1 MAHHGGV
8 PDPTPPL
15 LIDLSPMAQLRA
27 GRLARRGPQLILG
40 LWLYGASLAIMVE
53 GDLGLAPWDVLHS
66 GLIRH
71 IPVTL
76 GQMVVIASLGVLLLW
91 IPLRERPGIGTVANA
106 LLVGISADVTLA
118 LMDQPDDMA
127 IRVLFMLVGV
137 FLNGVATA
145 LYIGSQFGR
154 GPRDGLMTGL
164 SRRTGWRLAPVR
176 TAIEVSV
183 VLLGVLLGGALG
195 VGTLIYAFAL
205 GPLTQWLLPF
215 FVVPLV
221 TQIDAV
227 ADLTDEIDPDGSPPG
242 GNDR

>member
-1 MAHHGGV
+1 M
-8 PDPTPPL
+8 
-15 LIDLSPMAQLRA
+15 
-27 GRLARRGPQLILG
+27 ILG

-71 IPVTL
+71 VPVTL
-76 GQMVVIASLGVLLLW
+76 GQMVVIASLVVLLLW
-91 IPLRERPGIGTVANA
+91 IPLKERPGIGTVANA
-106 LLVGISADVTLA
+106 FLVGISADVTLA
-118 LMDQPDDMA
+118 VLDRPDDMVV
-127 IRVLFMLVGV
+127 RVLFMVAGV
-137 FLNGVATA
+137 FFNGVATA

-183 VLLGVLLGGALG
+183 VILGVLLGGALG
-195 VGTLIYAFAL
+195 VGTLLYAFAL

-215 FVVPLV
+215 FAVPLV
-221 TQIDAV
+221 MQIDAV
-227 ADLTDEIDPDGSPPG
+227 ADLSGEIDPEDSPPG
-242 GNDR
+242 GDDR

>member
-1 MAHHGGV
+1 
-8 PDPTPPL
+8 
-15 LIDLSPMAQLRA
+15 MAQLRA
-27 GRLARRGPQLILG
+27 GRLGRRGPQLILG

-76 GQMVVIASLGVLLLW
+76 GQMVVIASLVVLVLW

-106 LLVGISADVTLA
+106 FLVGISADVTLA
-118 LMDQPDDMA
+118 LLERPDEMVV
-127 IRVLFMLVGV
+127 RVLFMVAGV
-137 FLNGVATA
+137 FFNGVATA

-195 VGTLIYAFAL
+195 VGTLLYAFAL
-205 GPLTQWLLPF
+205 GPLTQWLLPLS
-215 FVVPLV
+215 VVPLV
-221 TQIDAV
+221 MQIDAV
-227 ADLTDEIDPDGSPPG
+227 ADLSEEIDPEESPPG
-242 GNDR
+242 GDDR